1 MTFDTLKYL
10 QESLPGFE
18 FQHSADVGS
27 WGPYTLQ
34 SRAKIS
40 IGVRADL
47 NTVVYP
53 PPEAEDRA
61 LKEWADSIIQRA
73 RQEAMNATG
82 MQHEV
87 ERQLREQKERH
98 RRDLEVALQNQ
109 KAQFEQTIGASFAA
123 GWEAGRHS
131 ALPKREAEETD
142 E

>member
-10 QESLPGFE
+10 QKSLPGFE
-18 FQHSADVGS
+18 FQYSADVGS

-40 IGVRADL
+40 IGVEADL
-47 NTVVYP
+47 NTVVYVA
-53 PPEAEDRA
+53 PEAEDQS

-87 ERQLREQKERH
+87 ERRLREQKERH
-98 RRDLEVALQNQ
+98 RRDLEAALQNQ
-109 KAQFEQTIGASFAA
+109 KIEMQRAVGKAYLDGKAA
-123 GWEAGRHS
+123 GR
-131 ALPKREAEETD
+131 AEEMAFANGEEDD